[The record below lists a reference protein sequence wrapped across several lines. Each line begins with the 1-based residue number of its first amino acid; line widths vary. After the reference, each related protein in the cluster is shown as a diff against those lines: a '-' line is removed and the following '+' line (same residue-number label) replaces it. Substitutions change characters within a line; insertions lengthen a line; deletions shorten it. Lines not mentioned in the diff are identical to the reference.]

1 MILETWFTRALL
13 TVISQFF
20 LYNLTDVLRF
30 GGSAQSHLIYHPNSF
45 FPRSAMVNLTVDVLG
60 ASINVLEAA
69 ARFEGFEILI
79 EQMFGE
85 DGYYPDDR
93 IMKMFNLKP
102 HEERDNE
109 EKSVN
114 YKRLRGKRSI
124 QDDINKVEN
133 HLNRLHR
140 TVSPEKT
147 LLALGNTGEIKR
159 LSMLFNTS
167 VKRLRSNNYHNMVI

>member
-1 MILETWFTRALL
+1 MVYTNIVVFHLPKLIFSLKIL
-13 TVISQFF
+13 
-20 LYNLTDVLRF
+20 DVLRF

-45 FPRSAMVNLTVDVLG
+45 FPRSAMLNLTVDVLG

-102 HEERDNE
+102 HEERDKE
-109 EKSVN
+109 EKSVRN
-114 YKRLRGKRSI
+114 LPLKRKRSI
-124 QDDINKVEN
+124 HDDLNKVES
-133 HLNRLHR
+133 HLNKLHR
-140 TVSPEKT
+140 TVSP
-147 LLALGNTGEIKR
+147 GKR
-159 LSMLFNTS
+159 F
-167 VKRLRSNNYHNMVI
+167 

>member
-13 TVISQFF
+13 IVISQFF

-109 EKSVN
+109 EKSVKN
-114 YKRLRGKRSI
+114 KRLRGKRSI

-147 LLALGNTGEIKR
+147 LLGLGNTGEIKR
-159 LSMLFNTS
+159 LSMLCNTS

>member
-1 MILETWFTRALL
+1 MVYTNIVVFHLPKLIFSLKIL
-13 TVISQFF
+13 
-20 LYNLTDVLRF
+20 DVLRF

-45 FPRSAMVNLTVDVLG
+45 FPRSAMLNLTVDVLG

-102 HEERDNE
+102 HEERDKE
-109 EKSVN
+109 EKSVRN
-114 YKRLRGKRSI
+114 LPLKRKRSI
-124 QDDINKVEN
+124 RDDLNKVES
-133 HLNRLHR
+133 HLNKLHR
-140 TVSPEKT
+140 TVSP
-147 LLALGNTGEIKR
+147 GKR
-159 LSMLFNTS
+159 F
-167 VKRLRSNNYHNMVI
+167 

>member
-1 MILETWFTRALL
+1 
-13 TVISQFF
+13 
-20 LYNLTDVLRF
+20 
-30 GGSAQSHLIYHPNSF
+30 
-45 FPRSAMVNLTVDVLG
+45 MVNLTVDVLG

-109 EKSVN
+109 ERSVEN
-114 YKRLRGKRSI
+114 KRLRGGRSI
-124 QDDINKVEN
+124 NDDINKVEN
-133 HLNRLHR
+133 HLNKLHR
-140 TVSPEKT
+140 RVSPEKCVWDWGI
-147 LLALGNTGEIKR
+147 LER
-159 LSMLFNTS
+159 
-167 VKRLRSNNYHNMVI
+167 

>member
-1 MILETWFTRALL
+1 MVYTNIVVCRLINL
-13 TVISQFF
+13 IF
-20 LYNLTDVLRF
+20 LCNLTDVLRF

-102 HEERDNE
+102 HEERDKE
-109 EKSVN
+109 EKTVRN
-114 YKRLRGKRSI
+114 LRLRGRRSI
-124 QDDINKVEN
+124 HDDINKVEK
-133 HLNRLHR
+133 HLNKLHR
-140 TVSPEKT
+140 TVSPGKRVWDWGILEK
-147 LLALGNTGEIKR
+147 
-159 LSMLFNTS
+159 
-167 VKRLRSNNYHNMVI
+167 

>member
-159 LSMLFNTS
+159 LSMLCNTS

>member
-1 MILETWFTRALL
+1 MVYTNIVVCHLIILL
-13 TVISQFF
+13 F
-20 LYNLTDVLRF
+20 LHNLTDVLRF

-102 HEERDNE
+102 HEERDKE
-109 EKSVN
+109 EKSVRN
-114 YKRLRGKRSI
+114 LPLRRTRSI
-124 QDDINKVEN
+124 HDDINKVEN
-133 HLNRLHR
+133 HLNKLHR
-140 TVSPEKT
+140 RVSPGKRFWDWGIVEK
-147 LLALGNTGEIKR
+147 
-159 LSMLFNTS
+159 
-167 VKRLRSNNYHNMVI
+167 

>member
-1 MILETWFTRALL
+1 M
-13 TVISQFF
+13 
-20 LYNLTDVLRF
+20 RF

-45 FPRSAMVNLTVDVLG
+45 FPRSAMVNVTVDVLG

-109 EKSVN
+109 EKTVK
-114 YKRLRGKRSI
+114 YLKLRGKRSI
-124 QDDINKVEN
+124 HDDINKVEK
-133 HLNRLHR
+133 HLNKLHR
-140 TVSPEKT
+140 TVSPDI
-147 LLALGNTGEIKR
+147 LGNTG
-159 LSMLFNTS
+159 
-167 VKRLRSNNYHNMVI
+167 

>member
-109 EKSVN
+109 EKSVD

-159 LSMLFNTS
+159 LSMLCNTS
-167 VKRLRSNNYHNMVI
+167 LKRLRSNNYHNMVI